1 MDLQADINWIVAEL
15 RKVNDPDLIAA
26 FKNLLRYRRRREE
39 TDWWNKLPVDVQQGI
54 EEGLKDLE
62 EGRTSTYEEVRDRIT
77 AKHGI

>member
-1 MDLQADINWIVAEL
+1 
-15 RKVNDPDLIAA
+15 VNDPDLIAA